1 VSPITQG
8 PQATLFHSSTT
19 GFGGSVM
26 GTSSMMD
33 VLGSTGAGIG
43 ALGPYIVA
51 ALLNAR
57 AGRTPVLDETAV
69 RTMWNDLVNRGSYEV
84 SAGINWGPA
93 EIVSYLKTTMG

>member
-1 VSPITQG
+1 
-8 PQATLFHSSTT
+8 
-19 GFGGSVM
+19 
-26 GTSSMMD
+26 
-33 VLGSTGAGIG
+33 
-43 ALGPYIVA
+43 VA
-51 ALLNAR
+51 ALHNAR